1 MIASGKTDIYS
12 IDLSAATDRLPL
24 KLQREIISHLFEDD
38 DLGSLWYRLMKD
50 YGYTFTPPGRKLPTG
65 RIQYQVGQGMGLYS
79 S

>member
-1 MIASGKTDIYS
+1 
-12 IDLSAATDRLPL
+12 
-24 KLQREIISHLFEDD
+24 
-38 DLGSLWYRLMKD
+38 MKD